1 MPIHSRDGEGA
12 RQNTQSL
19 LTLHVREISFFL
31 GGGGLFLFLLARF
44 FFLRLRAFRVGALER
59 RVAAANPSPSF
70 FLSVCVDVV
79 DVVAAGIAVV
89 AVNVLRLIVEVTM

>member
-1 MPIHSRDGEGA
+1 MGRGLDKIL
-12 RQNTQSL
+12 NLFL
-19 LTLHVREISFFL
+19 LYTFGRFLFFF
-31 GGGGLFLFLLARF
+31 GGGGTSLFLLARF

>member
-19 LTLHVREISFFL
+19 LTLHVREISFF
-31 GGGGLFLFLLARF
+31 GGGGTSLFLLARF

>member
-1 MPIHSRDGEGA
+1 MGRGLDKIL
-12 RQNTQSL
+12 NLFL
-19 LTLHVREISFFL
+19 LYTFGRFLFFW
-31 GGGGLFLFLLARF
+31 GGGTSLFLLARF